1 MEKKEKF
8 MARETRFTGNDFMLE
23 ACPPLFVF
31 FLFKQTANAVL
42 FSFISGRAAYLLFY
56 MLSYFTFR
64 RNC

>member
-23 ACPPLFVF
+23 ACPPP
-31 FLFKQTANAVL
+31 FLFKQTVNAVL
-42 FSFISGRAAYLLFY
+42 FYFISGQTAYLLSY
-56 MLSYFTFR
+56 MLSYFTYR